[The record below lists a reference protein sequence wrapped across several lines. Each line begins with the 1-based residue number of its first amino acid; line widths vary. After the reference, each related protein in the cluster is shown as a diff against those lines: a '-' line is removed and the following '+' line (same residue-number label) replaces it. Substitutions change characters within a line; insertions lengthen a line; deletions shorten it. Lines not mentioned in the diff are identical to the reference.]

1 VSYADTEA
9 DRGQSAE
16 CPEEHRPEESPGQG
30 SGRAQCLQHG
40 VFSQHV
46 CLPDEDETALIALGK
61 KLRQHL
67 QPVGELEVVLV
78 DRIITALWRLRRVVA
93 METAVIQHYRDPG
106 RNSFRAV
113 TVGEVLLQDHG
124 DRLGRLWR
132 HETTF
137 ERSMYKALHELE
149 RVQAARAGEAV
160 PLPAVGEL
168 EVSVSVN
175 GQEADLAR

>member
-1 VSYADTEA
+1 MPTQKQIAA
-9 DRGQSAE
+9 NRQN
-16 CPEEHRPEESPGQG
+16 
-30 SGRAQCLQHG
+30 AQKSTGPKTPTGKAAVALNALQHG
-40 VFSQHV
+40 AFSQHV
-46 CLPDEDETALIALGK
+46 CLPDEDEAALIALGK

-78 DRIITALWRLRRVVA
+78 DRIVTALWRLRRVVA
-93 METAVIQHYRDPG
+93 METSLLEEYREDTLRALATLGKAVLR
-106 RNSFRAV
+106 
-113 TVGEVLLQDHG
+113 DHG
-124 DRLGRLWR
+124 DRLGRLLR

-149 RVQAARAGEAV
+149 RLQAARAGEAV
-160 PLPAVGEL
+160 PLPAVGEV